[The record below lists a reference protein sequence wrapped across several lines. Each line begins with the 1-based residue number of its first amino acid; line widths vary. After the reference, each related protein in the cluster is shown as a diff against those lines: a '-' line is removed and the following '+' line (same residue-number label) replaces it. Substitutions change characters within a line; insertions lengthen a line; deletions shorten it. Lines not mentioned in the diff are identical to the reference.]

1 MSSGFQ
7 ETLEP
12 IRSIATSEAE
22 KGHLFERLM
31 KAYFAQDP
39 LYRDRFAGVWLWSQ
53 PNSTRLR
60 NVTYEAAA
68 NA

>member
-1 MSSGFQ
+1 MESQTTSSGFQ

-39 LYRDRFAGVWLWSQ
+39 LYRDRFAGGLAV
-53 PNSTRLR
+53 
-60 NVTYEAAA
+60 VTTELHKTA
-68 NA
+68 